1 MDHTSGIWLP
11 PFSILAVNYY
21 IEDDVIIY
29 RHEVITILFDVIIL
43 LLSRRWPKFHVNI
56 NTGSGV
62 MTSFIY
68 ERLDQKS
75 GSRNLKIWIL
85 FNVRQPERVTD
96 TVFSDG
102 CLLWI
107 VTQSFK
113 VVSIQL
119 LPFQSYFGITNRGL
133 PPAD

>member
-75 GSRNLKIWIL
+75 GSRNLKI
-85 FNVRQPERVTD
+85 
-96 TVFSDG
+96 
-102 CLLWI
+102 
-107 VTQSFK
+107 
-113 VVSIQL
+113 
-119 LPFQSYFGITNRGL
+119 
-133 PPAD
+133 